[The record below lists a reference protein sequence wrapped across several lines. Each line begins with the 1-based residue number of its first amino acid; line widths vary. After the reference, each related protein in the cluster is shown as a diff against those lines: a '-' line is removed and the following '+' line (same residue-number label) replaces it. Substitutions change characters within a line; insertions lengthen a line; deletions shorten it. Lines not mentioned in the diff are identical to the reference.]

1 MIIRVDEISECLDD
15 FLDIG
20 TNLLRGV
27 GVFLKLEVEG
37 GGQLG
42 QGWGE
47 GVAEGGLSE
56 NGIDCR
62 CVELRQSLE
71 SVGSLFSCKFLEV

>member
-1 MIIRVDEISECLDD
+1 MSECLDD

-37 GGQLG
+37 GSQLG

-62 CVELRQSLE
+62 CVELRQPLE
-71 SVGSLFSCKFLEV
+71 SIGSFFSCKFLEV